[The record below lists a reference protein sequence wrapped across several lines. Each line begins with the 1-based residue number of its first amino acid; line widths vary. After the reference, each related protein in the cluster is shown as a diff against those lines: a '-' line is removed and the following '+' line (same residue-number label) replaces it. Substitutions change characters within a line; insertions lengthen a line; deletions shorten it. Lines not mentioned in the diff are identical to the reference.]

1 MKNEVK
7 VSVAAVIKKGN
18 KYLLVKQGKGEHHE
32 GLWAFPGGQVE
43 SNETLD
49 YAVKRETKE
58 ETTLDVSVENFLCA
72 QILKNNHPMEFKQYT
87 YVIILFYNC
96 KAVKGNALPG
106 SDVEKC
112 IWVTLEEMK
121 NYKMRPTMYNVI
133 KKLK

>member
-1 MKNEVK
+1 MKNEAK
-7 VSVAAVIKKGN
+7 VNVAAIIKQGD

-43 SNETLD
+43 PHET
-49 YAVKRETKE
+49 YVFAVKREVKE
-58 ETTLDVSVENFLCA
+58 ETDLEVSVKQLLCK
-72 QILKNNHPMEFKQYT
+72 QKLKNDHPTEFKQYP
-87 YVIILFYNC
+87 YVVILFYNC
-96 KAVKGNALPG
+96 KAVKGNAIPG
-106 SDVEKC
+106 SDIEKC

>member
-1 MKNEVK
+1 MENEAK
-7 VSVAAVIKKGN
+7 VSVAAVIKKEN

-49 YAVKRETKE
+49 CAVKREVKE
-58 ETTLDVSVENFLCA
+58 ETSLDVSVENFLCA
-72 QILKNNHPMEFKQYT
+72 QILKNDCSTEFKQYP
-87 YVIILFYNC
+87 YVVILFFNC
-96 KAVKGNALPG
+96 KAVKGSALPA

-112 IWVTLEEMK
+112 IWVILEEMK